1 MTERKTYGLHN
12 QSGLS
17 SKFQNHLQKTTVHLN
32 KSETPLTT
40 LAALRLFLKVYDPG
54 FASKT
59 NKALPRAVWSKGIF
73 KFPSH
78 S

>member
-1 MTERKTYGLHN
+1 MTERKTYSLHN

-17 SKFQNHLQKTTVHLN
+17 SKFQNHLQTMVHLN